1 MGSRVGLDVSE
12 NRKISSLEK
21 KGAENAR
28 YLDGEAICKT
38 I

>member
-1 MGSRVGLDVSE
+1 VGLDVSE

-21 KGAENAR
+21 RAENAG
-28 YLDGEAICKT
+28 YLDGEAMFKT